1 MLKTMAVK
9 IDDDTYNLAVA
20 CLDASFISVSPTSLK
35 DCYLI
40 INTFDY
46 KIFEGDAVG
55 QYLVVRNVW
64 CSEDIFN
71 EKYYFVEKELPG
83 ELSEVLPN

>member
-20 CLDASFISVSPTSLK
+20 CLDSGFINVSPTSLK

-40 INTFDY
+40 INC
-46 KIFEGDAVG
+46 FESLHVESKN
-55 QYLVVRNVW
+55 YLIVTNYW
-64 CSEDIFN
+64 TSEESFLV
-71 EKYYFVEKELPG
+71 KYYFVEKELPG